1 MSDLTPTP
9 GPQSRSELR
18 VRENVSRNPGL
29 ARHGRLAKPRAWPL
43 VLGIIGGTLAVLLVS
58 TASIAGIVV
67 NSLSSRVTV
76 AAIPE
81 PTDGPLP
88 AIGAI
93 EGGFNILIVGSDTRL
108 GQDGI
113 GGSYEDESGNLNDV
127 NMLLHV
133 SQDQTNA
140 VAISFPR
147 DMVVDIPE
155 CPLVDEAGNLT
166 SDTKGYTSQPLN
178 EALSAGG
185 LNCVVMTISEL
196 TGLPIQFAGMITFNG
211 VIAMGDAIGG
221 VPVCVNGPIH
231 DYNTG
236 LMIDNPGTY
245 TMLGVDAL
253 AFLRTREHVGDGSDL
268 GRIASQQVYLSSLV
282 RTLKSA
288 DTLGNPSTV
297 YKLAQAALTHM
308 TLSPS
313 LSHVD
318 TMAAIA
324 LALKDIPLDS
334 VTFVQYPGFTGGDGI
349 YAGKVQPNTTDGDQ
363 LMAYVAADQP
373 FVLAAA
379 GDGRGAEA
387 DPNAPAVDPTTVTD
401 KTGLPE
407 LPPAVTG
414 TRADQYT
421 CSIANDY

>member
-1 MSDLTPTP
+1 MSELTPN
-9 GPQSRSELR
+9 PQSRSELR
-18 VRENVSRNPGL
+18 AQANASSNPGL
-29 ARHGRLAKPRAWPL
+29 ARHGQLPKPKAWPF
-43 VLGIIGGTLAVLLVS
+43 VLGIIGGALAVLLVS
-58 TASIAGIVV
+58 GAAIGGIVY
-67 NSLSSRVTV
+67 NQLFATV
-76 AAIPE
+76 QSNAVDISQ
-81 PTDGPLP
+81 PTDAPIP
-88 AIGAI
+88 AIGNI
-93 EGGFNILIVGSDTRL
+93 EGGFNILVVGSDTRL
-108 GQDGI
+108 NQDGI
-113 GGSYEDESGNLNDV
+113 GGSFEDESGNLNDV

-155 CPLVDEAGNLT
+155 CPLLDENGNPT
-166 SDTKGYTSQPLN
+166 GETKGYTTQPLN

-185 LNCVVMTISEL
+185 LNCVVMTINEL
-196 TGLPIQFAGMITFNG
+196 TGLPIQFAGVIEFTG

-236 LMIDNPGTY
+236 LMIDNAGTY

-282 RTLKSA
+282 RTLQSS
-288 DTLGNPSTV
+288 DTLGDPKKV
-297 YKLAQAALTHM
+297 YDLANAALTHM
-308 TLSPS
+308 QLSTS
-313 LSHVD
+313 LANPA
-318 TMAAIA
+318 TMTAIA
-324 LALKDIPLDS
+324 LALKDIPLENI
-334 VTFVQYPGFTGGDGI
+334 TFVQYPGTTGGDGV
-349 YAGKVQPNTTDGDQ
+349 YLGKVQPDTYTGDQ

-373 FVLAAA
+373 FLLAAA
-379 GDGRGAEA
+379 GDGRGAEV
-387 DPNAPAVDPTTVTD
+387 DPNAPVTEPDPSLAD
-401 KTGLPE
+401 RPLLEG
-407 LPPAVTG
+407 VTG